1 MDVVVG
7 IGCVRV
13 VKRKRKKSPSFLV
26 EVVGQIVLETITRS
40 GVSVPAVVWWIP
52 QEIKNTKRKKN
63 KLFYFLFNSFYSF

>member
-52 QEIKNTKRKKN
+52 QEIKN
-63 KLFYFLFNSFYSF
+63 